1 MAQVSILILTKNRA
15 ALLEACL
22 HSIDKQTFRDFEVV
36 LVNDG
41 STDNTP
47 EVIGRFAEPLHIKT
61 ITHSTSR
68 GITKSRQEALE
79 NCTAEFVAML
89 DDDDEWMDA
98 DKLTRQVEFFRSHP
112 KAVLIGGERLL
123 RRSEEMPERSTMAA
137 IFRPADD
144 AAIRK
149 TMLLRNNFFTSTV
162 MFRRSAAMAVGGF
175 IDDDSNVTEDYDL
188 WLRLGTRG
196 EMHNFPEPLD
206 IYRVPAYTKE
216 KFRMFLRR
224 QLELIGRHRKDYPH
238 YWVSAAILR
247 CRIALG
253 SAPRI

>member
-1 MAQVSILILTKNRA
+1 LAQVSILILTKNRA
-15 ALLEACL
+15 AMLEACL
-22 HSIDKQTFRDFEVV
+22 RSIDRQTFRDFEVV

-41 STDNTP
+41 STDGTP
-47 EVIGRFAEPLHIKT
+47 AVIERFASRLNIKT
-61 ITHSTSR
+61 IAHATSR

-89 DDDDEWMDA
+89 DDDDEWLEP
-98 DKLTRQVEFFRSHP
+98 DKLARQVEFFRSHP
-112 KAVLIGGERLL
+112 KAVLIGGGRLL
-123 RRSEEMPERSTMAA
+123 RRSDEMPERSAMDALS
-137 IFRPADD
+137 RPEDD

-162 MFRRSAAMAVGGF
+162 MFRRSAAMAAGGF
-175 IDDDSNVTEDYDL
+175 IDDGSNVTEDYDL
-188 WLRLGTRG
+188 WLRLGTQG

-206 IYRVPAYTKE
+206 VYRVPAYTKE

-238 YWVSAAILR
+238 YWVSAFILR
-247 CRIALG
+247 CRLALG